1 MCEPGGGHGGWL
13 PSISRRSIA
22 CIPRDGQGTAA
33 PAAPPSPAQG
43 AAARPA
49 WRAGARGYAPSA
61 AGASGTSPPLW
72 AGAGCRSVPRKAPLY
87 PRAPLGEEA
96 AGGLRLFPA
105 SRQPL
110 CLMPLLWKMSH
121 PAVGKS
127 VLALINKRLCPGV
140 PVSPPRARCPAGVR
154 SPGWELPNLP
164 PEEEDSAV
172 LQDGRLA
179 GKVASRPWL
188 QPSPSHS
195 DENAAN
201 QK

>member
-140 PVSPPRARCPAGVR
+140 PVSPPPGTLPCWGAEPRLGAAKPPARGGRLRCPSGR
-154 SPGWELPNLP
+154 P
-164 PEEEDSAV
+164 PSRQSGIAPLASAV
-172 LQDGRLA
+172 SLPLR
-179 GKVASRPWL
+179 
-188 QPSPSHS
+188 
-195 DENAAN
+195 
-201 QK
+201 